1 MQSAKAFALCDSE
14 KQPMRASYH
23 PVRDF
28 SHFAFL
34 LSGDDVDTAQYAKLK
49 STRRKGAPSR
59 AQYMPAAPSIPRL
72 PNGADGRRSADG
84 V

>member
-28 SHFAFL
+28 SHFAF
-34 LSGDDVDTAQYAKLK
+34 SSQRGDVDTAQYAKLK
-49 STRRKGAPSR
+49 AQGGR
-59 AQYMPAAPSIPRL
+59 ASLHVHNICQL
-72 PNGADGRRSADG
+72 HH
-84 V
+84 